1 MNIFKG
7 LFYSIS
13 LLASLAV
20 NANQIS
26 IKNSVDSDGGVSM
39 LWPIQDKEQKPLT
52 ANELAWT
59 NLISE
64 KKAVWRTQFDTLAI
78 PFSETPILRD
88 ISIIIGNRG
97 GRDGFTI
104 TKKHPTNIYFNVSVL
119 ARSYGDANSVQNEA
133 RISRIFA
140 HEYTHLLQHQ
150 WLKRNPYP
158 IKTPLQ
164 QALYQSYI
172 EGLGHFRSISNKWRD
187 EHGRITPHAENRLRE
202 LEKTF
207 VNRLMALKTADKE
220 QADGLLRGLASGPF
234 HKKWGALTVAL
245 WLTKESQGDDK
256 KLIKWV
262 NLGPNGV
269 YQLAD
274 KYLPNDLKVKLNNT
288 KS

>member
-1 MNIFKG
+1 
-7 LFYSIS
+7 
-13 LLASLAV
+13 
-20 NANQIS
+20 
-26 IKNSVDSDGGVSM
+26 M
-39 LWPIQDKEQKPLT
+39 LWPIQDKVQKPLT
-52 ANELAWT
+52 VNEQAWAT
-59 NLISE
+59 LIS
-64 KKAVWRTQFDTLAI
+64 KKKDVWRTQFDTLAI
-78 PFSETPILRD
+78 PFSETPITRD

-104 TKKHPTNIYFNVSVL
+104 TNKHPTHIYFNVSVL
-119 ARSYGDANSVQNEA
+119 SRSYGDANSVQNQT

-140 HEYTHLLQHQ
+140 HEYTHLLQYQ

-187 EHGRITPHAENRLRE
+187 EHGRITPHAENRLRD

-207 VNRLMALKTADKE
+207 VNRLIALKTANKE
-220 QADGLLRGLASGPF
+220 QVDELLRGLASGPF

-256 KLIKWV
+256 KLRKWV

-274 KYLPNDLKVKLNNT
+274 KYLSNDLKSKLSSHNIST
-288 KS
+288 L